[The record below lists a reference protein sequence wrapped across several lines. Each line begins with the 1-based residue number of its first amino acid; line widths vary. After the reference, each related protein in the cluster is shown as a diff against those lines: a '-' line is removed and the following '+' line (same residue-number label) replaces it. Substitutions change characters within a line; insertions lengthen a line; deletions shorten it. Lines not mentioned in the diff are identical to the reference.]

1 MFLKSITKIFTFD
14 IEKNFAR
21 IDYSIEKKFR
31 GRKLGGK
38 LLKVAL
44 EEFHNN
50 YSNEVVGEVIPEN
63 IASSMVFES
72 LGFKKSVV
80 NNNNFFTKK
89 SDNYLSNAE

>member
-1 MFLKSITKIFTFD
+1 MK
-14 IEKNFAR
+14 KN
-21 IDYSIEKKFR
+21 SIEKKIR

-50 YSNEVVGEVIPEN
+50 YSNVVVGEVIPEN
-63 IASSMVFES
+63 IVSAKVFES

-80 NNNNFFTKK
+80 NNNFFFTKK
-89 SDNYLSNAE
+89 PENYLSNGE